1 MPTAASCGAGGCSG
15 YGPISVTSGCK
26 ISPLEQGAVRVRGS
40 FFLTAAARL
49 VINRSASRP
58 RNAPG
63 KAQSM
68 VPTANQDEARIPIS

>member
-40 FFLTAAARL
+40 FFL
-49 VINRSASRP
+49 RP
-58 RNAPG
+58 LRG
-63 KAQSM
+63 LS
-68 VPTANQDEARIPIS
+68 